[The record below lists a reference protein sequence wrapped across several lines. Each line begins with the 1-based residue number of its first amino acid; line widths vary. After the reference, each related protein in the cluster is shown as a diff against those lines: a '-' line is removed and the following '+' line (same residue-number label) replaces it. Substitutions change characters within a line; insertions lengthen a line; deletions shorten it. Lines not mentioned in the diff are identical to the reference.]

1 MNRSLLTSIHGVV
14 IVAITA
20 GLTAIPFVQGFDIG
34 RGSGSSRDYLIWSGW
49 AALALFAIA
58 YAYVLR
64 KHAHRLGYS
73 PEFRQQVSKAAIDAA
88 EQQIGL
94 LRDRVASRALTD
106 RGEIRRQAKLML
118 AEAGCSRVLRVDVRP
133 DGSGGSMVVT
143 RRSEPLG
150 RTARWMH
157 AHIYY
162 GSGAAV
168 VTLLHGGGQFETPM
182 GILLNGLTA
191 LVVVTGIV
199 GLGFWLWGPRWLT
212 KQEAD
217 LSTEEA
223 YSLDRHYSRR
233 IQAVLAADG
242 SSDEEQAQPTNS
254 AFRAASEG
262 DLQRVLEM
270 AKTAS
275 DERARDLATLVGQQR
290 RVRSELRR
298 LQRAKF
304 TMNAWRIV
312 HVPASVVL
320 LAVIV
325 AHVLSIWFY

>member
-1 MNRSLLTSIHGVV
+1 MNRTLLTSIHGVV
-14 IVAITA
+14 TLAICA
-20 GLTAIPFVQGFDIG
+20 GLAAIPVARGFEIG
-34 RGSGSSRDYLIWSGW
+34 SGPGSSRDYLIWSGW

-73 PEFRQQVSKAAIDAA
+73 FEFRRQVSKAAIDAA

-94 LRDRVASRALTD
+94 LRDRVASRSLTD
-106 RGEIRRQAKLML
+106 RSEIRRQAKLLL
-118 AEAGCSRVLRVDVRP
+118 AESGCSRVLRVDVKP
-133 DGSGGSMVVT
+133 DGSGGSLVVT
-143 RRSEPLG
+143 RRREPLG

-162 GSGAAV
+162 GTGAAA
-168 VTLLHGGGQFETPM
+168 VTLLHGGGHFETPM
-182 GILLNGLTA
+182 GILLNGLTV
-191 LVVVTGIV
+191 LVVVTGII

-223 YSLDRHYSRR
+223 YSLDRHYSRK
-233 IQAVLAADG
+233 IQAALAADAPGEADGELPSTG
-242 SSDEEQAQPTNS
+242 S
-254 AFRAASEG
+254 FRAASEK
-262 DLQRVLEM
+262 DLERALAAAGAVDE
-270 AKTAS
+270 
-275 DERARDLATLVGQQR
+275 ERARDIATLVGQQR
-290 RVRSELRR
+290 RVRVELRR
-298 LQRAKF
+298 LQRARF
-304 TMNAWRIV
+304 IMNAWRMI
-312 HVPASVVL
+312 HVPASIIL